1 MRAINLKTEHMT
13 NPVGI
18 DIREPYLSWNCA
30 AGKRQTAYEIVAMDE
45 NGVVWDSSR
54 VESDCMHASCLL
66 ELKSR
71 QRIFWK
77 IRLWDEKDEAG
88 EWSEEAFFEMGLL
101 DKSDWMAKW
110 INPELECEPE
120 AHKPA
125 SYLRTTFQCEAE
137 SLNKNARL
145 YVPAHGLYEIWMN
158 GKRVGD
164 FVLAPGSYNY
174 DKRLAYQTYDVS
186 GILCEGRNEVEVIL
200 GDGWYR
206 SVSGVDGDRNIYGTD
221 IALLFQ
227 LEIDGVAVCV
237 SDENWEASQN
247 GSIRENDMQQGEVVD
262 ARLAVVSGY
271 HAVKVEDFSFDQLI
285 CSDCV
290 PVCEMEHFKGKIITT
305 PNGETVIDY
314 GQNLAGYVEF
324 TLHAHEG
331 DTIVLTHGETL
342 DENGNF
348 TQENFQD
355 RKRHKEGGTK
365 QQVVYTCA
373 EGENH
378 YKTKFSIWGFRYA
391 KVETTINI
399 SNAVFTH
406 SKVFS

>member
-1 MRAINLKTEHMT
+1 MRAINLRTEHMI
-13 NPVGI
+13 NPIGI
-18 DIREPYLSWNCA
+18 DSKEPYLSWNCED
-30 AGKRQTAYEIVAMDE
+30 GRRQTAYQIVAMDE

-54 VESDCMHASCLL
+54 VESDSMHASCPF

-77 IRLWDEKDEAG
+77 IRLWDEKKEAG
-88 EWSEEAFFEMGLL
+88 EWSAEAFFEMGLS
-101 DKSDWMAKW
+101 DKADWRAKW
-110 INPELECEPE
+110 INPELECDPE

-125 SYLRTTFQCEAE
+125 SYLRTHFQCDAE
-137 SLNKNARL
+137 NLNKSARL
-145 YVPAHGLYEIWMN
+145 YVTAHGLYEVWIN
-158 GKRVGD
+158 GKRAGD

-186 GILCEGRNEVEVIL
+186 GLLCEGRNEVEVIL

-227 LEIDGVAVCV
+227 LEIDGAPVCV
-237 SDENWEASQN
+237 SDE
-247 GSIRENDMQQGEVVD
+247 
-262 ARLAVVSGY
+262 RLAVVSGY

-305 PNGETVIDY
+305 PNGETVIDF

-324 TLHAHEG
+324 TLNAHEG
-331 DTIVLTHGETL
+331 DKIVLTHGETL

-365 QQVVYTCA
+365 QQV
-373 EGENH
+373 G
-378 YKTKFSIWGFRYA
+378 TKQYLEPEI
-391 KVETTINI
+391 ELL
-399 SNAVFTH
+399 
-406 SKVFS
+406 